1 MPKKGLT
8 VHHGYAI
15 IKVQSASLNQ
25 MGGEPMATD
34 MKRITFSI
42 DKELEKM
49 LNKEKKRRFYT
60 NTQSEMIRTLIA
72 EALAA
77 SK

>member
-1 MPKKGLT
+1 
-8 VHHGYAI
+8 
-15 IKVQSASLNQ
+15 
-25 MGGEPMATD
+25 MATD

-60 NTQSEMIRTLIA
+60 KTQSEMIRTLIA